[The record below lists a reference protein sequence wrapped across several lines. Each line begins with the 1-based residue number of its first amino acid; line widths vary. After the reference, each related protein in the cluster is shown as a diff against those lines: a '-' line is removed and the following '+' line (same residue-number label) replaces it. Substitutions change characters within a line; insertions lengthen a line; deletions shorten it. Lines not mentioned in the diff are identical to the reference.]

1 LATLMSD
8 AAVHH
13 LPVIDG
19 NSIEGLVSKHD
30 VIKALAKRTGKTQEN
45 TE

>member
-8 AAVHH
+8 TAVHH

-19 NSIEGLVSKHD
+19 DNIEGLVSKHD
-30 VIKALAKRTGKTQEN
+30 VIKALANRPAAS
-45 TE
+45 